1 MAQQSAG
8 LDREQRLCLA
18 LHLSMD
24 DLQPRLKQLAA
35 EGRVE
40 DCSALIHELGDW
52 LALGCGEVAPLLYA
66 TIADQQP

>member
-1 MAQQSAG
+1 
-8 LDREQRLCLA
+8 
-18 LHLSMD
+18 MD

-52 LALGCGEVAPLLYA
+52 LALGRGEVAPLLYA